1 MWNKCQVATVIAVYA
16 PLEPAL
22 DVLKFLIPCALSG
35 KAWDNLLENK
45 LMMSFEKKRR
55 EAQWASPM
63 NSSWSFS
70 PPETSTLFHEKRQ
83 AERRV
88 LHRLTTCKYVLVMCF
103 LFLYDENC
111 ETCTH

>member
-45 LMMSFEKKRR
+45 L
-55 EAQWASPM
+55 
-63 NSSWSFS
+63 N
-70 PPETSTLFHEKRQ
+70 
-83 AERRV
+83 
-88 LHRLTTCKYVLVMCF
+88 
-103 LFLYDENC
+103 
-111 ETCTH
+111 